1 VKEKVFATVGEE
13 EDPEPHRWVLDTGA
27 TNHMTVS
34 RATFVVLDSTITGTV
49 HFGNGST
56 IHIEGCGTVLFSLK
70 SGEHCVLEN
79 VYYISRMTAHII
91 SVGQLDERG
100 YKVKV
105 EHGVMGVRDERRR
118 LLAKIHRSPNRLYVL
133 NTKLAQPVFLAAQ
146 MGEEA
151 WRWHARFGHTGFTVL
166 RKMATQQLM

>member
-1 VKEKVFATVGEE
+1 
-13 EDPEPHRWVLDTGA
+13 
-27 TNHMTVS
+27 
-34 RATFVVLDSTITGTV
+34 
-49 HFGNGST
+49 
-56 IHIEGCGTVLFSLK
+56 
-70 SGEHCVLEN
+70 
-79 VYYISRMTAHII
+79 
-91 SVGQLDERG
+91 
-100 YKVKV
+100 
-105 EHGVMGVRDERRR
+105 MGVRDERRR